1 VDYAARHYDCSF
13 QNNVTNNENIRSA
26 TIYIVLWLYVAAEI
40 IIFLCIG
47 IMIGLYMAKNNYGKL
62 PLTLITILNIT
73 KFIIFVIS
81 ISMNSK
87 CLGTLSTEH
96 FYLLTF
102 FCIDVLVIGISEI
115 IVSTMLIIN
124 QPNSPLPSENRYINN
139 MSVENEVDNGRIN
152 RYIAADLMNREPLI
166 SANANESLITM
177 PA

>member
-1 VDYAARHYDCSF
+1 
-13 QNNVTNNENIRSA
+13 
-26 TIYIVLWLYVAAEI
+26 
-40 IIFLCIG
+40 
-47 IMIGLYMAKNNYGKL
+47 
-62 PLTLITILNIT
+62 
-73 KFIIFVIS
+73 
-81 ISMNSK
+81 MNSK

-166 SANANESLITM
+166 SANANANE
-177 PA
+177 